1 MLNRRKFIKNVATSS
16 AAIGLSSLA
25 FSSCLPQD
33 KNKKIGVA
41 LVGLGYYS
49 TDLLA
54 PALQLTKHCYLAGI
68 VTGSTQKAS
77 AWKEKYSIPEAN
89 IYNYDN
95 FDSVINNKDIDV
107 IYIVLPTFMHKDF
120 VVRAAK
126 AGKHVWCEK
135 PMAMTADECEVMI
148 KACEDNNRKLSIGYR
163 MHHEP
168 ITQEIMSYAKEKK
181 YGDIQLVSA
190 AAGYRNTSWKK
201 PSESWKLDQS
211 KGGGAMY
218 DMGVYS
224 LNAARYA
231 TGKEPIAVYAQS
243 LNDNPELYS
252 MCDMTTN
259 FQLEFPDNIIAN
271 CTTSIGMNVN
281 YLNVTAINGFYNL
294 SPFQAYTN
302 IKGITSDGVLD
313 KTIPNQQ
320 AVQMDNDALSI
331 LNDTPVLVPGI
342 EGLKDIKV
350 VQAILQS
357 VKEGR
362 RVEI

>member
-1 MLNRRKFIKNVATSS
+1 MLNRRKFIKNVATST
-16 AAIGLSSLA
+16 ATLGLSSLA
-25 FSSCLPQD
+25 FSSCLSE
-33 KNKKIGVA
+33 NKKQKLGVA

-54 PALQLTKHCYLAGI
+54 PALQLTEHCYLAGI
-68 VTGSTQKAS
+68 VTGSPEKAGK
-77 AWKEKYSIPEAN
+77 WKEKYNIPEKN

-120 VVRAAK
+120 VVRAAN

-135 PMAMTADECEVMI
+135 PMAMTAEECEIMI
-148 KACEDNNRKLSIGYR
+148 KACKENNRKLSIGYR

-168 ITQEIMSYAKEKK
+168 ITQEIMSYGKQKPF
-181 YGDIQLVSA
+181 GDIQLISV
-190 AAGYRNTSWKK
+190 AAGYRNSWEKATDT
-201 PSESWKLDQS
+201 WKLDQS

-224 LNAARYA
+224 LNAARYV
-231 TGKEPIAVYAQS
+231 TGKEPISVNAQVI
-243 LNDNPELYS
+243 NDNPEKYKMS
-252 MCDMTTN
+252 DMTTN
-259 FQLEFPDNIIAN
+259 FQLEFPGNIIAN

-281 YLNVTAINGFYNL
+281 YLNVTAIDGFYNL
-294 SPFQAYTN
+294 SPFQAYNN
-302 IKGITSDGVLD
+302 IKGETSKGLLT

-320 AVQMDNDALSI
+320 ARQMDNDSLSI
-331 LNDTPVLVPGI
+331 LNDTEVLVPGI
-342 EGLKDIKV
+342 EGLKDI
-350 VQAILQS
+350 AIVEGILKS

-362 RVEI
+362 KVIL